1 MFEDF
6 VNVYETAS
14 TTAETITTITKDAL
28 CRLGLDL
35 MDCRGQAYDGASNMS
50 GRLSG
55 VQAKISAD
63 YPKAIYIHCLCHS
76 LNLAV
81 QDSSRN
87 VLLTRNSQI

>member
-6 VNVYETAS
+6 VGVYETAS
-14 TTAETITTITKDAL
+14 TTAETITKIIKDAL

-35 MDCRGQAYDGASNMS
+35 MDCRGQAYDGASNMN

-63 YPKAIYIHCLCHS
+63 YPKAIYIHSLCHS

-81 QDSSRN
+81 QEILILQ
-87 VLLTRNSQI
+87 VLAV